1 MISNYDKHHN
11 KTKTSHTKKSHSTP
25 SPLGTLPR
33 AELRRIVAE
42 MVG

>member
-1 MISNYDKHHN
+1 MNSFKVMLLN
-11 KTKTSHTKKSHSTP
+11 KTKTKHPKTSQHTPRS
-25 SPLGTLPR
+25 GTLPR